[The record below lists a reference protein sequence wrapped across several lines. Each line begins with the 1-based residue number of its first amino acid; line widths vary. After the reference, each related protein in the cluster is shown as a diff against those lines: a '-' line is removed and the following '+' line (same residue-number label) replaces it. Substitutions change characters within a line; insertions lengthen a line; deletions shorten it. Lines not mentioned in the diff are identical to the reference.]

1 MRMCSGNLADMWTEE
16 THVFRESEYLPG
28 NFFRSKKFRNFFKIL
43 FSGKMRARARVQKKD
58 LLNQPHCKHGE

>member
-1 MRMCSGNLADMWTEE
+1 MRMFSGNLADMWTE
-16 THVFRESEYLPG
+16 TDVFRESEYLPG
-28 NFFRSKKFRNFFKIL
+28 RSKKFRNFFKIL